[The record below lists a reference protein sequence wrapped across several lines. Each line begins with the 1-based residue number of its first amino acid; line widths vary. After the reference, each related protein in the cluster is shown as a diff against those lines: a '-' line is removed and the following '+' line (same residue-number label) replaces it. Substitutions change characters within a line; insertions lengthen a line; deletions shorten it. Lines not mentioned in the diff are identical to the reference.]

1 MHRLPQR
8 LFVHNNNRHQVSAA
22 VALCRTA
29 QHHPWD
35 LVGPCPSYQCG
46 SRHYYSTEPGKRP
59 SFFGNL
65 LDNIRQE
72 YSKNK
77 EMQDS
82 LAKFREEAKKLEDSE
97 ALREARRKFQ
107 NIEGESAAK
116 AGSSVIKDQ
125 FSGITSKIK
134 ESVEDLSKHEA
145 LKKASELTESLGERC
160 IEVSFFPFFEKIS
173 WPFGLSENLCFSVL
187 WICCFDFASLNPDPY
202 WECGFRTQEQ
212 GN

>member
-8 LFVHNNNRHQVSAA
+8 LFVHNNRHQVSAA

-46 SRHYYSTEPGKRP
+46 SRHSYSTEPGKRP

-97 ALREARRKFQ
+97 ALREARRKFH
-107 NIEGESAAK
+107 ISRASRRRRRAAT
-116 AGSSVIKDQ
+116 SSRI
-125 FSGITSKIK
+125 SSPASRARSRRASRICRSTRRSRRP
-134 ESVEDLSKHEA
+134 LS
-145 LKKASELTESLGERC
+145 
-160 IEVSFFPFFEKIS
+160 
-173 WPFGLSENLCFSVL
+173 
-187 WICCFDFASLNPDPY
+187 
-202 WECGFRTQEQ
+202 
-212 GN
+212 

>member
-125 FSGITSKIK
+125 FSGLTSKIK

-145 LKKASELTESLGERC
+145 LKKASELTESLGERY
-160 IEVSFFPFFEKIS
+160 IEVPFSLFSQKYI
-173 WPFGLSENLCFSVL
+173 GLAIRLSEN
-187 WICCFDFASLNPDPY
+187 
-202 WECGFRTQEQ
+202 
-212 GN
+212 